1 MLLQLFPIWAWICR
15 KVPDLADPGTRLR
28 LTPAAIAAFFSIVE
42 KWGLRNEDAMALL
55 GGTSNGRYF
64 ELKKKHKRALS
75 QDELTRISL
84 LVGIFKALNILFN
97 TRLANQWTVAAEF
110 ESDVQQCAAAGV
122 ADAWRRPRDDR
133 RAAAARC
140 SARRPLTLELRS
152 TGQPRAAVPTLRPL
166 CFPPPSSISGTRIA

>member
-1 MLLQLFPIWAWICR
+1 MNALAAIPDLGLDLR

-28 LTPAAIAAFFSIVE
+28 LTPAAIAAFFAIVE

-97 TRLANQWTVAAEF
+97 TRLANEWPSRPNSNPMFNNARPLELLMRG
-110 ESDVQQCAAAGV
+110 GV
-122 ADAWRRPRDDR
+122 PGMIGVRRLLD
-133 RAAAARC
+133 
-140 SARRPLTLELRS
+140 ARRGGR
-152 TGQPRAAVPTLRPL
+152 
-166 CFPPPSSISGTRIA
+166 